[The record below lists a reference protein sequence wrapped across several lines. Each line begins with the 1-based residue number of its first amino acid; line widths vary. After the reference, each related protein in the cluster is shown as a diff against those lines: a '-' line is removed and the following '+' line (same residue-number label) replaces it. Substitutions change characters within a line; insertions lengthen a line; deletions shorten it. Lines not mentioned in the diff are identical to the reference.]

1 MPSTPEQRARERAR
15 TKAKRALVP
24 LDEPRADLGPRPFPS
39 VDRMLENLE
48 RVWGRGFSENA
59 ARVAGRTATHGKGT
73 GAVRH
78 VKEDY

>member
-1 MPSTPEQRARERAR
+1 MPSTPERRAKERAR
-15 TKAKRALVP
+15 NKVARALIHP
-24 LDEPRADLGPRPFPS
+24 DTPRADMGPAPFPS

-48 RVWGRGFSENA
+48 RVWGQGQSANA

-78 VKEDY
+78 AKEDY